1 MSGTGTGRVPAARA
15 SRVDCRPHDEAQRPG
30 RPEGHHDD
38 GDGTAG
44 MGACHVSRLFKTDFG
59 VAPDSHVI
67 RKRADRAQDPA
78 LHGPTAAR

>member
-1 MSGTGTGRVPAARA
+1 
-15 SRVDCRPHDEAQRPG
+15 
-30 RPEGHHDD
+30 
-38 GDGTAG
+38 